1 MKFFKN
7 PTFKLRKKDIYQII
21 NLKNSEWDYG
31 ISSQLKW
38 FNNKK
43 NVFKSD
49 LHFCLKKN
57 KSIVAYVQLGQRKYI
72 INSKTRIYILFRTLI
87 VLKSQ
92 RGKNL
97 SKKIMN
103 EVVKFI
109 KLQKKPCFLLC
120 KKKLVKFYK
129 KNEFKK
135 LDKKKYK
142 LDDHKNTLHGMIYNL
157 NKADLIKMKKF
168 YYTI

>member
-7 PTFKLRKKDIYQII
+7 PTFKLKKKDIYQII
-21 NLKNSEWDYG
+21 NLKNSEWNYG

-38 FNNKK
+38 FNEKK

-49 LHFCLKKN
+49 LHFYIKRNKK
-57 KSIVAYVQLGQRKYI
+57 IVAYVQLGKRQYI
-72 INSKTRIYILFRTLI
+72 INSKYKIYFLFRTLI
-87 VLKSQ
+87 VLKSH

-103 EVVKFI
+103 EVVRFI

-120 KKKLVKFYK
+120 KKKLVKFV
-129 KNEFKK
+129 
-135 LDKKKYK
+135 
-142 LDDHKNTLHGMIYNL
+142 
-157 NKADLIKMKKF
+157 
-168 YYTI
+168 